1 MLSFVHIENFA
12 LIEKLRVE
20 FGAGLNLITGETGS
34 GKSILVD
41 AVGLLVG
48 DRASQDMVRQGCDT
62 ARIEGLFTLDRHH
75 PAQEVLRGNGL
86 ESGEDTLVIRREI
99 SLSGANRVFINDRLT
114 TLSVLAAVGRGLVE
128 IHGQHSQQQL
138 LVPSA
143 HLDLL
148 DAFADASDL
157 LESVFTAY
165 RRLEAVRAERDSLER
180 SEQDRLQRVDL
191 LRYQLGEI
199 RGLELQPGL
208 DQSLEEER
216 GLLASAERR
225 LQGGEEAY
233 QMLYEDDASVLS
245 NLDRV
250 GRQVEELERLD
261 SALEGLAM
269 RLKEVQ
275 FAVEEAGFQLRDYVH
290 DIQFDPRRLEQIGE
304 RLAEIERAKRK
315 YGRSLEE
322 ILDYADA
329 IDRELADLEDR
340 EASATRLDK
349 ELSQLTTA
357 YDDASAALSERRHE
371 AATALSEA
379 VQNELADVAME
390 DTRFQVNFDPAE
402 TATPSENG
410 IDVVEFLISANP
422 GEEPRPLA
430 RIASGGELSRI
441 MLALE
446 NVLRREQHPKTLVF
460 DEVDAGIGGRTAGT
474 LGEKLLH
481 VAGRHQVFCVTHLPQ
496 IAAFADHH
504 FHVDKTVRGGRTLIE
519 IHPLDE
525 DARIIELGR
534 MLAGEK
540 VSETTLR
547 QAREL
552 LVARRGG

>member
-1 MLSFVHIENFA
+1 MLSFVRIENFA
-12 LIEKLRVE
+12 LIEMLRVE
-20 FGAGLNLITGETGS
+20 FGSGLNLITGETGS

-48 DRASQDMVRQGCDT
+48 DRASQDMVRQGSET
-62 ARIEGLFTLDRHH
+62 ARIEGLFTLDRRN
-75 PAQEVLRGNGL
+75 PAHKVLKNNGL
-86 ESGEDTLVIRREI
+86 ESGDNTLIIRREI

-114 TLSVLAAVGRGLVE
+114 TLAVLALVGRNLVE

-138 LVPSA
+138 LIPSA

-148 DAFADASDL
+148 DAFAEAGEFVDAVST
-157 LESVFTAY
+157 VY
-165 RRLEAVRAERDSLER
+165 HRLEAVHAERDSLER
-180 SEQDRLQRVDL
+180 SEQDRLQRVEL
-191 LRYQLGEI
+191 LRYQLAEI
-199 RGLELQPGL
+199 RRLQLQPGL

-216 GLLASAERR
+216 NLLASSEKR

-233 QMLYEDDASVLS
+233 QTLYEDDDSVLS
-245 NLDRV
+245 RIDRV

-261 SALEGLAM
+261 PALEGLAM

-275 FAVEEAGFQLRDYVH
+275 FAVEEAAFQLRDYVQ
-290 DIQFDPRRLEQIGE
+290 DIQFDPHRLEQIEE

-315 YGRSLEE
+315 YGRTLDDV
-322 ILDYADA
+322 LDYADS

-340 EASATRLDK
+340 EASASRLDG
-349 ELSQLTTA
+349 ELAQLTEA
-357 YDDASAALSERRHE
+357 YGKAAAALSERRHE

-379 VQNELADVAME
+379 IQSELADLAME
-390 DTRFQVNFDPAE
+390 DTRFQVDFAPPA
-402 TATPSENG
+402 TAPTEHG
-410 IDVVEFLISANP
+410 IDIVEFLISANP

-504 FHVDKTVRGGRTLIE
+504 FHVGKTVKGGRTLVE

-552 LVARRGG
+552 LVHRRGG